1 MNGHPVSRPSSR
13 RAFTLIELLVVI
25 GIIIFLFGLVY
36 AFLPAVYQRTEA
48 TTGAQMV
55 QNALA
60 QARQRARRDGL
71 ACGIRFEPDRSI
83 PGPARFVTV
92 LKWIQ
97 QPADI
102 TGGPNATLRA
112 PVPNSNLVII
122 QGADLTGIQQDLS
135 NGQIFGSGDDYLEI
149 NGNGVPHRI
158 LGVDPGGG
166 GVRLAS
172 NLPYTIPQTSEFRIT
187 RQPQPLQGERD
198 IKLPKKV
205 AIDLIL
211 CAASDP
217 PKPAMFRFVGPAPP
231 ATSGGGLDIIFSPNG
246 NVIGQWTDIDKVIL
260 FVRDYTDQDVKT
272 GGSPALVGVQTRTG
286 FIAAH
291 PVDPID
297 AYSRFNTPRDSG
309 L

>member
-1 MNGHPVSRPSSR
+1 MKGQSQTHSVTR
-13 RAFTLIELLVVI
+13 RGFTLIELLVVI
-25 GIIIFLFGLVY
+25 GIIIFLFGLIY
-36 AFLPAVYQRTEA
+36 AFLPAVYQRTES
-48 TTGAQMV
+48 TQGAQMV
-55 QNALA
+55 QATLA

-83 PGPARFVTV
+83 PGPARYVTV

-102 TGGPNATLRA
+102 AGGPNATLRA

-122 QGADLTGIQQDLS
+122 QGADLTGVAQDIA
-135 NGQIFGSGDDYLEI
+135 NGQVFGSGEDYLEI

-158 LGVDPGGG
+158 IAADPGGG

-172 NLPYTIPQTSEFRIT
+172 NLSYTIPQTSEFRIT
-187 RQPQPLQGERD
+187 RQPQPLKGERD

-205 AIDLIL
+205 AVDLIL
-211 CAASDP
+211 CSASDP
-217 PKPAMFRFVGPAPP
+217 PKPAMFRFVGSPPP
-231 ATSGGGLDIIFSPNG
+231 ATGGGFDIIFSPNG
-246 NVIGQWTDIDKVIL
+246 NVIGQWTDIDKIIL

>member
-1 MNGHPVSRPSSR
+1 MKGHSHARSSAR
-13 RAFTLIELLVVI
+13 RGFTLIELLVVI

-36 AFLPAVYQRTEA
+36 AFLPAVYQRTES
-48 TTGAQMV
+48 TQGAQMV

-71 ACGIRFEPDRSI
+71 ACGIRFEPDRTI
-83 PGPARFVTV
+83 PGPARYVTV

-122 QGADLTGIQQDLS
+122 SGADLSGVQQDIS
-135 NGQIFGSGDDYLEI
+135 GGQVFGSGDDYLEI

-158 LGVDPGGG
+158 IGVDPAGGG
-166 GVRLAS
+166 LRLAS
-172 NLPYTIPQTSEFRIT
+172 NLSYTVPQTSEFRIT
-187 RQPQPLQGERD
+187 RQPQPLRGERD
-198 IKLPKKV
+198 IRLPRKV
-205 AIDLIL
+205 AVDLIL
-211 CAASDP
+211 CSATDP
-217 PKPAMFRFVGPAPP
+217 PKPAMFQFVGPPNP
-231 ATSGGGLDIIFSPNG
+231 ATGGGLDIIFSPNG
-246 NVIGQWTDIDKVIL
+246 NVVGQWTSIDKVIL